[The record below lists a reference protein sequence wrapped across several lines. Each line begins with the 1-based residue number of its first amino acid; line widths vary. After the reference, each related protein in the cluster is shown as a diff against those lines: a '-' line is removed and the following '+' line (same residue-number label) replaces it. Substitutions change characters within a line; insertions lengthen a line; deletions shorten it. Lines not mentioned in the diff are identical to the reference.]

1 MRILRP
7 TKAKIAALVPSKKAK
22 VAALVPLVAAI
33 LYLALFALGTMPPY
47 QTDTIHVA
55 VIDEEGGET
64 ANGVR
69 MLLEQVNEAGGVNGK
84 KVEMQV
90 FDDLKKEDMASA
102 KALEIAEQGK
112 ALVVFG
118 HEYSSTSI
126 KGGEV
131 YKRYGIP
138 AISGSATSRAVTFDN
153 DWYFRVIFNN
163 RLQAAA
169 MATYIDDVLGEEGVT
184 IIFDQRAYGKAL
196 AGEFEQEAL
205 TRGLDVRGKFGYDP
219 REGDLDQALVGIVDQ
234 LASLEAPGAVFLSVQ
249 STEAVVLV
257 RTIRDRGLDHML
269 VGADTIG
276 VQSFDSDLNAEPQT
290 SGGQGGITSAY
301 SEGIYATAPLIY
313 DVANQAAQDFRR
325 EYRQRFGVEPGWIA
339 ATHYDAATIAV
350 QAFQMAGV
358 EGTPS
363 SLQEDRG
370 KIRDYLN
377 TLNSPDKSFR
387 GTTGPIYFDR
397 QGDAIKSVPVGVFK
411 NQRFISGPTQFQ
423 PVSGVTT
430 DRDFEQDLKD
440 GLVIKTGDQYIEKA
454 MVVYTGMEI
463 NKVRDINIRESSYFM
478 DFYIWF
484 RSNGEFRP
492 EDIEFTNADGDL
504 ELEEP
509 VTVDIT
515 EDMVYRAYRVKGV
528 FKDEFLLNN
537 YPFDKHTLTME
548 FHHPGITREHL
559 IFVRD
564 ELGMDPGV
572 DLLADLKQQRALDGP
587 GWNFS
592 QVDFFQ
598 DTVEIDTRLGHPDLL
613 DSKASDEF
621 SRFNSTIQIERKT
634 ASYSI
639 KNLTPLLLLVGMAY
653 LMFFMRPD
661 QLGVRIGIGTTV
673 FLATA
678 FFSVRLSNEL
688 PNIGYLVAMEYLFIS
703 LYVLALFGIFVS
715 IVSFMGDQKTGDDG
729 EMLIMRLLLL
739 GGKVGYPIVVLAGG
753 VAIIWYYLL

>member
-1 MRILRP
+1 MRILRSKK
-7 TKAKIAALVPSKKAK
+7 TKIAALVS
-22 VAALVPLVAAI
+22 LVAAI
-33 LYLALFALGTMPPY
+33 TYLALFALGTMPPY
-47 QTDTIHVA
+47 RTDAIYVA

-69 MLLEQVNEAGGVNGK
+69 MLLDQVNQAGGINGK

-90 FDDLKKEDMASA
+90 FDDGKKEDAAAA

-112 ALVVFG
+112 ALLVFG

-138 AISGSATSRAVTFDN
+138 AISGSATAREVTFHN

-163 RLQAAA
+163 SLQAAI
-169 MATYIDDVLGEEGVT
+169 MANYIDDVLGEEGVT
-184 IIFDQRAYGKAL
+184 IIFDHRAYGKSL
-196 AGEFEQEAL
+196 AEAFEQEAL
-205 TRGLDVRGKFGYDP
+205 SLGLDVRGKFGYDP
-219 REGDLDQALVGIVDQ
+219 REGDLDQALAGIVDQ
-234 LASLEAPGAVFLSVQ
+234 IASMEAPGAVFLAVQ
-249 STEAVVLV
+249 GTEAVVLV
-257 RTIRDRGLDHML
+257 RSIRDRGLDHLL
-269 VGADTIG
+269 VGADSIG

-290 SGGQGGITSAY
+290 SGGPGGITGAY
-301 SEGIYATAPLIY
+301 SEGIYATAPLIF
-313 DVANQAAQDFRR
+313 DVANQSAQDFRR
-325 EYRQRFGVEPGWIA
+325 EYTRLYGEEPGWIA

-363 SLQEDRG
+363 SMQEDRR
-370 KIRDYLN
+370 KIRDYLAG
-377 TLNSPDKSFR
+377 LDSPDRSFR
-387 GTTGPIYFDR
+387 GTTGPIYFD
-397 QGDAIKSVPVGVFK
+397 QHGDAIKSVPVGVFK

-423 PVSGVTT
+423 PVSGVTA
-430 DRDFEQDLKD
+430 DRDFEQELKD
-440 GLVIKTGDQYIEKA
+440 GRVIKTGGQYIEKA

-463 NKVRDINIRESSYFM
+463 NKVRDINIKESSYFM

-484 RSNGEFRP
+484 RSNSEFQA
-492 EDIEFTNADGDL
+492 EAIEFTNADSNL
-504 ELEEP
+504 ELGDPITEE
-509 VTVDIT
+509 IT
-515 EDMVYRAYRVKGV
+515 EDTVYRAYRVKGV
-528 FKDEFLLNN
+528 FKDEFALNN
-537 YPFDKHTLTME
+537 YPFDQHTLTMQ
-548 FHHPGITREHL
+548 FHYPGITREHL

-564 ELGMDPGV
+564 ELGMDPSA
-572 DLLADLKQQRALDGP
+572 DLLVDLKQRRALDGP
-587 GWNFS
+587 EWDFN

-613 DSKASDEF
+613 DSKTVAEF

-661 QLGVRIGIGTTV
+661 QIAVRIGIGTTV

-688 PNIGYLVAMEYLFIS
+688 PNIGYLVAMEYLFIA
-703 LYVLALFGIFVS
+703 LYVLSLFGIFVS
-715 IVSFMGDQKTGDDG
+715 IVSFVGEQKTGDAKQ
-729 EMLIMRLLLL
+729 MLIMRLLIY